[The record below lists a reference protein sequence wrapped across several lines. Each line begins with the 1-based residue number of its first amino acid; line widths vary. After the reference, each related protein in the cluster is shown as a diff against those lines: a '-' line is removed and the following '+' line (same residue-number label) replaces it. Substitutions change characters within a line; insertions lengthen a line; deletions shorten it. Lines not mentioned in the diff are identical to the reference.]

1 MIIFEHANT
10 NCNWQCPICK
20 INEDKPVVLVK
31 IQGTEKGGN
40 IKAEQI
46 HIDCIDLTI
55 MRLPESS
62 LLIQQYK

>member
-1 MIIFEHANT
+1 M
-10 NCNWQCPICK
+10 
-20 INEDKPVVLVK
+20 LVK